1 MRRVP
6 EGEAR
11 AVRLATTAGPRRSK
25 TAFAAALLLACVTA
39 FAQPAAPAEP
49 EADSFDILE
58 FVVLGNSVLSPIA
71 IERAVYPFLG
81 PKGSFSKVEQARERL
96 QRAYHDAGY
105 LTVGV
110 DIPEQGVA
118 DGVIRLEVVEGRIEQ
133 VRVVGSRYYS
143 QGEIRARTPELVEN
157 AVPFMPGVQDQV
169 ARLSRSPDR
178 RVTTVLKPGG
188 APGTV
193 QVDLKVDDRLP
204 LHGSLELNDR
214 YGTNTSR
221 LRLSGMLR
229 YDNLWQR
236 DHSLTLNFQVSPQQT
251 DEVRAFSASY
261 LFPLPDSDRL
271 VALYAIRSRSNVA
284 AVGTL
289 GVIGSG
295 SIYGA
300 RAFLPLPSRGDFYHN
315 LGFGIDYK
323 DFKESVNLLG
333 ADSLNTPITY
343 APFALQYGATAQDAG
358 GLTQFNLGLN
368 FAMRRFLGNRDAEFG
383 NKRFKASSNYA
394 ALRADLQRTQKLPA
408 GWSLF
413 ARLDAQAASQ
423 PLISNEQ
430 FAAGGAESVRGYL
443 ESEVL
448 GDVGSRGS
456 LELRAPQL
464 PWWSETLQQFNLV
477 AFYETARVQ
486 IKEPLPGQNSR
497 FSLESVGVG
506 LRLRTRNAFSA
517 SLDLAWPLR
526 DSVVTRSDR
535 AVGRFRLLYEF

>member
-11 AVRLATTAGPRRSK
+11 AVHAASPVRPRGSK
-25 TAFAAALLLACVTA
+25 AALAAALLLACASVCAQTTA
-39 FAQPAAPAEP
+39 PAAP
-49 EADSFDILE
+49 EAPAFDILE
-58 FVVLGNSVLSPIA
+58 FEVLGNSVLSAIA

-81 PKGSFSKVEQARERL
+81 PQGGFDKVEQARERL
-96 QRAYHDAGY
+96 QRTYHDAGY
-105 LTVGV
+105 LTVVV
-110 DIPEQGVA
+110 DIPEQRVAEGV
-118 DGVIRLEVVEGRIEQ
+118 VRLEVVEGRLEQ
-133 VRVVGSRYYS
+133 VRVVGSKYYS
-143 QGEIRARTPELVEN
+143 QGEIRARTPDLAEGE
-157 AVPFMPGVQDQV
+157 VPFMPGVQDQV

-178 RVTTVLKPGG
+178 RVTPVLKPGG

-214 YGTNTSR
+214 YSTNTSR

-236 DHSLTLNFQVSPQQT
+236 DHSLTLNFQVSPEKSE
-251 DEVRAFSASY
+251 EVRAFSVSY

-289 GVIGSG
+289 GVIGRG

-300 RAFLPLPSRGDFYHN
+300 RAFLPLPAKGDFHHN
-315 LGFGIDYK
+315 LAFGIDYK

-333 ADSLNTPITY
+333 ADSFNTPITY
-343 APFALQYGATAQDAG
+343 APFALQYSGTAQDGG

-368 FAMRRFLGNRDAEFG
+368 FAMRRFFGNRDAEFG
-383 NKRFKASSNYA
+383 DKRFKAASNYA
-394 ALRADLQRTQKLPA
+394 SLRGDLQRTQKLPG

-413 ARLDAQAASQ
+413 ARLDAQGASQ

-448 GDVGSRGS
+448 GDIGSRGS
-456 LELRAPQL
+456 LELRAPSL
-464 PWWSETLQQFNLV
+464 PWWSEVLQQFTPV

-486 IKEPLPGQNSR
+486 VKEPLPGQTAR

-506 LRLRTRNAFSA
+506 LRLRARNAFSA

-526 DSVVTRSDR
+526 DSVVTRSGG